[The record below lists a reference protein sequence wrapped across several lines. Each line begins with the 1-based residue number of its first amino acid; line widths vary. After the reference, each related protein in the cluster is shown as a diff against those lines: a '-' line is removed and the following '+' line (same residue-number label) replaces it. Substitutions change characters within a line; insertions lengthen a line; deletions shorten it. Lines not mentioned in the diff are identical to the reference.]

1 MHDGLPKPTDVGPGG
16 AFVEKISASNRLSV
30 SSGLSPR
37 SAAMPL
43 ATNFSKLKP
52 LPRKPWK
59 NFGGVIAA
67 VAAMWATTSRT
78 LHPAH
83 SEGVS
88 QASAA
93 GSVFRSRTRA
103 WRSGRTRSQISIL
116 TIGDSPPRARL

>member
-1 MHDGLPKPTDVGPGG
+1 MGPGG

-88 QASAA
+88 QFGAHEVPDLHTHDRGFAA
-93 GSVFRSRTRA
+93 TRA
-103 WRSGRTRSQISIL
+103 ALTNYPTR
-116 TIGDSPPRARL
+116 RVAVR